1 MAFDV
6 PILFLGYNRPD
17 LTQKT
22 LDRILEINPKF
33 LFVSLDGPNSSKKN
47 DVKNCKLVHEIINKI
62 SITDCILKIRI
73 NKNNLGCKIS
83 VKSAIDW
90 FFENV
95 EYGIILEDDC
105 FPSHSFFP
113 FCKEL
118 LKKYQD
124 NERISHISGSNFQ
137 YGIWRGFES
146 YYFSKYTHIW
156 GWATWRRAWKDYDI
170 SMKEFEK
177 SSLFNGV
184 KILLPIDLMRDVYLG
199 KIDTWDIQWFYTN
212 VLFNRMTIVPNI
224 NLVRNIGFNSD
235 ATHTIGS
242 IYSYIRNTPNG
253 NLVFPLKH
261 KKNIFENNSADTL
274 VSLKVFGNKNDGKI
288 SKNIFKLY
296 FIIDRI
302 ISKIKVKTFV
312 KNLFTSEYA
321 NQNH

>member
-1 MAFDV
+1 
-6 PILFLGYNRPD
+6 
-17 LTQKT
+17 
-22 LDRILEINPKF
+22 
-33 LFVSLDGPNSSKKN
+33 
-47 DVKNCKLVHEIINKI
+47 
-62 SITDCILKIRI
+62 
-73 NKNNLGCKIS
+73 
-83 VKSAIDW
+83 
-90 FFENV
+90 
-95 EYGIILEDDC
+95 
-105 FPSHSFFP
+105 
-113 FCKEL
+113 
-118 LKKYQD
+118 
-124 NERISHISGSNFQ
+124 
-137 YGIWRGFES
+137 
-146 YYFSKYTHIW
+146 
-156 GWATWRRAWKDYDI
+156 
-170 SMKEFEK
+170 
-177 SSLFNGV
+177 
-184 KILLPIDLMRDVYLG
+184 
-199 KIDTWDIQWFYTN
+199 
-212 VLFNRMTIVPNI
+212 MTIVPNI